1 LPVSNAIRGTL
12 ILLATNA
19 KATNPYLDSTLFNFQ
34 FNPENLTHTFTSSL
48 AGTGNIPQSG
58 IIELFNLIFDVE
70 SDDIDPQEK
79 TSTTQNYGLHPV
91 LAIFEA
97 MAQPYP
103 AEGNQTQMPTVI
115 FKWGTNR
122 VAPTKVANVNVDEIA
137 FDNYLNP
144 TKATVHLS
152 LRVIQLSELKTDSP
166 AHKICS
172 DHQNMRNK
180 LVGLYKSEHP
190 QLEQS
195 AGAGVG
201 VAAGG
206 TVQQDTVASAA
217 ATSILKAKAKLR

>member
-1 LPVSNAIRGTL
+1 MPVSNAIRGTL
-12 ILLATNA
+12 ILLAANA
-19 KATNPYLDSTLFNFQ
+19 KATNPYLDSTLYNFQ
-34 FNPENLTHTFTSSL
+34 FNPENLTHTLTSAL

-58 IIELFNLIFDVE
+58 ILEFFNLTFDVE
-70 SDDIDPQEK
+70 SDDIDPHEK

-103 AEGNQTQMPTVI
+103 AENSQTQMPTVI

-122 VAPTKVANVNVDEIA
+122 VIPTKVASVNVDEIA

-144 TKATVHLS
+144 TKATVNLS
-152 LRVIQLSELKTDSP
+152 LRVIQQSELKTDSP
-166 AHKICS
+166 VYKICL

-180 LVGLYKSEHP
+180 LVGLYKIEHA

-195 AGAGVG
+195 AGTGVG

-206 TVQQDTVASAA
+206 NVQQGAAASAGI
-217 ATSILKAKAKLR
+217 ATPKAKAKPK